1 MSIALI
7 VATDQQHGIGAN
19 NQLIW
24 HLPAD
29 LKYFKQL
36 TTGHAIIMGRK
47 TYDSIGKPLPNRHNI
62 VITRNKTWQAQG
74 VTVVHSLQE
83 AVNLCKNEN
92 SFIIGGAEIYN
103 QALHFAEILFVTQ
116 VHETFKIADTFF
128 PKIDF
133 NIWQEIARIKNMKD
147 QKHDYDFD
155 FVTYHK
161 IKND

>member
-7 VATDQQHGIGAN
+7 VATDLQNGIGAN

-47 TYDSIGKPLPNRHNI
+47 TYDSIGRPLPNRNNI
-62 VITRNKTWQAQG
+62 VITRNKTWQAEG

-83 AVNLCKNEN
+83 AIETCKNN
-92 SFIIGGAEIYN
+92 DSFIIGGAEIYQ
-103 QALHFAEILFVTQ
+103 QALNFVEVLYVTQ
-116 VHETFKIADTFF
+116 VHKTFEIADTFF
-128 PKIDF
+128 PKIDS
-133 NIWQEIARIKNMKD
+133 NIWQETARIKNPKD
-147 QKHDYDFD
+147 SKHLYDFD

-161 IKND
+161 VKKQ